1 MPKEGG
7 IFYYSQSQDF
17 NPLPALTSP
26 CKICSSI
33 SCNKWLCF
41 TPTSTLLRHL
51 QGHFSDPCFHALL
64 VLSRFCLAW
73 VVASRDK
80 LDLGVLRRAIAL
92 VQRGFFLFFSF
103 STFLDCSTCQI
114 FFSWMNLSM
123 KAAVCFVC
131 CSISCVSRMGL
142 KLNSLLFSC
151 ALICFALYLP
161 NPFHLQTCPSFLVFF
176 CPTLSSSRS
185 LSLALSRSR
194 GQSPVKGE
202 QEGGA
207 AAGLF
212 LGQVP
217 IPNKRHKKQKK
228 RKKSVIDPNDRG
240 KSGVF
245 KELICSN

>member
-92 VQRGFFLFFSF
+92 VQRVFFLFFSF

-131 CSISCVSRMGL
+131 CSISCVLRMGL

-185 LSLALSRSR
+185 LSLSLSLDLVGSL
-194 GQSPVKGE
+194 Q
-202 QEGGA
+202 
-207 AAGLF
+207 
-212 LGQVP
+212 
-217 IPNKRHKKQKK
+217 
-228 RKKSVIDPNDRG
+228 
-240 KSGVF
+240 
-245 KELICSN
+245 

>member
-114 FFSWMNLSM
+114 FFPWMNLSM

-228 RKKSVIDPNDRG
+228 KKKECDRSQRQRE
-240 KSGVF
+240 KWC
-245 KELICSN
+245 I